1 MKTIFLIWF
10 GIVYTLCAYGQGAG
24 NENSK
29 KIFIL
34 QKQTDQADFD
44 YVKLQD
50 IDKSLE
56 DSASTKNLQSVFE
69 SVKGVFKY
77 YQFLAT
83 YRGEEKYAESPM
95 EFHDI
100 LIVKTDGNNIIID
113 AYLFTLEWAE
123 LPRQYDLF
131 RSSSKGVILTNG
143 MDVKQL
149 GLKRVYDNFEGEEGL
164 TEIGVIRLH

>member
-10 GIVYTLCAYGQGAG
+10 GIVYSYCSYGQGAA

-29 KIFIL
+29 RIFIL
-34 QKQTDQADFD
+34 QKQTDHADFD

-56 DSASTKNLQSVFE
+56 DSVSAQNPQSVFE

-77 YQFLAT
+77 YQFLTT

-113 AYLFTLEWAE
+113 AYMFTLEWAE

-131 RSSSKGVILTNG
+131 RSSSKGVPLIYG

-149 GLKRVYDNFEGEEGL
+149 ELKRVYENFEGDEGL
-164 TEIGVIRLH
+164 TEIGVIELH

>member
-1 MKTIFLIWF
+1 MKTIFLSLF
-10 GIVYTLCAYGQGAG
+10 GIVLSLCSYCQEEA

-29 KIFIL
+29 KIFML
-34 QKQTDQADFD
+34 QKQADHGDFD

-50 IDKSLE
+50 IDRSLA
-56 DSASTKNLQSVFE
+56 DSVSTKNLQSVFE
-69 SVKGVFKY
+69 SVNGVFKY

-83 YRGEEKYAESPM
+83 YPGAGKFAKNSM